1 MRAFS
6 NLKSYLQALRLT
18 NRGTMPWRPS
28 LRSPARATNPVV
40 STPTDLTIT
49 CLRDGKQAAERLGE
63 IAERTGGAQMADA
76 MARVEQIIG
85 QVRSQGDRAL
95 VELTE
100 RFDGVRPEPLLIPP
114 ERLAQ
119 AWQQCPAP
127 LRAAL
132 ELAHQRILAFHGQQ
146 RPRDLALSGPH
157 GERLGRRWRPVEKA
171 GLYVP
176 GGRASYPSTVLMN
189 AVPAQVAGVERLVMV
204 TPPGP
209 NGEPNAT
216 VLAAAHLAG
225 VREVYRVGGAQA
237 VAALAYGTETIPR
250 VDVVSGPGNLYVTLA
265 KKAVYGRVAIDS
277 LAGPSEVLVIA
288 DHTACAD
295 QVAADL
301 MAQAEHDPLA
311 AAILLTTSVELAAA
325 MPAALGAQLAGH
337 PRAEITRQAL
347 GDWGLIVVCEDL
359 DQAAELSDCFAPEH
373 LELLVEDPLPLAER
387 IKHAGAIFIGP
398 YSPEAVGDYLAGP
411 NHTLPTSG
419 TARFASALGV
429 ETFMRHTSL
438 IQFNRE
444 ALEATGPAVITL
456 AESEGL
462 HSHAESVRRRLS

>member
-1 MRAFS
+1 MAPFQAIQGVEWGN
-6 NLKSYLQALRLT
+6 NLNNPAS
-18 NRGTMPWRPS
+18 
-28 LRSPARATNPVV
+28 SPIPVV
-40 STPTDLTIT
+40 SIPSGPSIA
-49 CLRDGKQAAERLGE
+49 CLRDGAQAAERLAQ

-76 MARVEQIIG
+76 RATVEQIID

-100 RFDGVRPEPLLIPP
+100 RFDGVRPEPLLIPR

-119 AWQQCPAP
+119 AWQQCPGP
-127 LRAAL
+127 LQAAL
-132 ELAHQRILAFHGQQ
+132 ELAHQRILAFHRCQLPQ
-146 RPRDLALSGPH
+146 DISLTGPH

-176 GGRASYPSTVLMN
+176 GGRASYASTVLMN
-189 AVPAQVAGVERLVMV
+189 AVPAQVAGVGRLVMV

-209 NGEPNAT
+209 SGEPNGT

-225 VREVYRVGGAQA
+225 VGEVFRVGGAQA
-237 VAALAYGTETIPR
+237 IAALAYGTETIPQ

-265 KKAVYGRVAIDS
+265 KKAVYGQVDIDS

-288 DHTACAD
+288 DHTARAD

-311 AAILLTTSVELAAA
+311 AAILLTTSEDLAAA
-325 MPAALGAQLAGH
+325 MPAALEAQLAGH

-347 GDWGLIVVCEDL
+347 GNWGLIVVCRDL
-359 DQAAELSDCFAPEH
+359 EQAAQLSDCFAPEH
-373 LELLVEDPLPLAER
+373 LELLVADPLAMADR

-398 YSPEAVGDYLAGP
+398 HSPEAVGDYLAGP
-411 NHTLPTSG
+411 NHTLPTAG
-419 TARFASALGV
+419 TARFAGALSV
-429 ETFMRHTSL
+429 ETFMSHTSL
-438 IQFNRE
+438 IHFNRG

-462 HSHAESVRRRLS
+462 HSHAESVRLRLG